1 MQILLRERKNIQAS
15 IKINNDKSLV
25 RAHGPHEMG
34 VGSAPA
40 LGAGGREFESRH
52 SDMIK
57 THDATL
63 EIWRLSWVFLFDVR
77 GEIARLCAICALLT
91 QKLPFSVG

>member
-34 VGSAPA
+34 A

>member
-1 MQILLRERKNIQAS
+1 MQKACKYCFGKEKNIQAS
-15 IKINNDKSLV
+15 IKINNDKSPV

-34 VGSAPA
+34 A

-52 SDMIK
+52 SDMNK

-63 EIWRLSWVFLFDVR
+63 EIRRLSWAFLFNLM
-77 GEIARLCAICALLT
+77 GENARLCVICALLP